1 MKAMNKM
8 ILAAFFLVVGFAV
21 NAQEVTSAKQDPV
34 KKTETKPMKF
44 DRKKA
49 MQKKVKQTAPVKK
62 EATPMQKD

>member
-8 ILAAFFLVVGFAV
+8 ILAAFFLVIGFAV
-21 NAQEVTSAKQDPV
+21 NAQEVTSAQQDPV

-49 MQKKVKQTAPVKK
+49 MQKKMKQTAPLKK
-62 EATPMQKD
+62 EATPMKKD